1 MESTPLRIL
10 LVDDNKHGLRARKT
24 LLEDAGYSVVTASSG
39 KAGLTKFEQAEFDL
53 VVTDYCMPDVPGSEV
68 IAKIREL
75 NPKTPIVVLSGHVAR
90 LGLTK
95 EDIGADL
102 VVAKGPNEDRDLPR
116 AIQRLTRGPLKKK
129 PASQKSLIPKTRRR
143 GSGG

>member
-1 MESTPLRIL
+1 MDSTLLRIL
-10 LVDDNKHGLRARKT
+10 LVDDNNHGLRARKT

-39 KAGLTKFEQAEFDL
+39 KAGLTKFEQGEFDL
-53 VVTDYCMPDVPGSEV
+53 VVTDYCMPGVQGSEV
-68 IAKIREL
+68 ITK
-75 NPKTPIVVLSGHVAR
+75 IVVLSGHVAR

-116 AIQRLTRGPLKKK
+116 AVQRLTRGPLKKK
-129 PASQKSLIPKTRRR
+129 PASQKSLTPKTRRR
-143 GSGG
+143 GA

>member
-1 MESTPLRIL
+1 MDSTLLRIL

-24 LLEDAGYSVVTASSG
+24 LLEGAGYSVATASSG

-53 VVTDYCMPDVPGSEV
+53 VVTDYCTPGVQGSEV

-75 NPKTPIVVLSGHVAR
+75 NPRIPIVVLSGHVAR

-95 EDIGADL
+95 EDVGAN
-102 VVAKGPNEDRDLPR
+102 VVIAKGPNEDRDLPR

-129 PASQKSLIPKTRRR
+129 PASEKSPAPKAR
-143 GSGG
+143 GHGAGA